1 MHHWNSLA
9 SREIGRGRGEDLEI
23 VPEVHGVLMDMALIF
38 LGESSDMCFNTITA
52 VILIESNL

>member
-1 MHHWNSLA
+1 MHHSNYLA
-9 SREIGRGRGEDLEI
+9 SREMRRGEDLKI